1 MISPHMPRGEYQ
13 SRYEGPSREE
23 RVSAAV
29 ETLEHGIDS
38 ILTGEDFAAYL
49 KTLAQFHQYSF
60 GNVMLIRM
68 QRPDATRVAGYRK
81 WQELGRQV
89 RKGEAGIK
97 ILVPHLQRIK
107 PDTETGEEI
116 PDIRRL
122 RGFGVGTVFDVA
134 QTDGEPLPEPPRP
147 GELSSSSEHGA
158 ALTAGVMQFL
168 QEQGVP
174 VVREDTRPA
183 HGYYDPINRTIGL
196 DERLE
201 GNQAAKTLVHEAAHF
216 VASHTLGMDTRDAE
230 TVAESAAFVVLNHAG
245 IDSSEYSFA
254 YVAHWAQDRT
264 VLKRNLDAIQKTAH
278 HLIDAL
284 EQSGTLAD
292 YDSET
297 PQSAG
302 QDEGK
307 SDRRHVP
314 QDGAAEYQQPEEP
327 TPEPQ
332 QHTIWEV
339 ESFVG
344 GFEERRL
351 PDPALDAIE
360 RDLARKG
367 IKGRFV
373 RRDDA

>member
-1 MISPHMPRGEYQ
+1 MPRGEYQ
-13 SRYEGPSREE
+13 PRYEGPSREE
-23 RVSAAV
+23 RVHNAI

-38 ILTGEDFAAYL
+38 ILTDEGFAAYL
-49 KTLAQFHQYSF
+49 TTLAQFHQYSF

-107 PDTETGEEI
+107 PETETGEEI
-116 PDIRRL
+116 PDVRRP

-147 GELSSSSEHGA
+147 GELSGSSEHSA

-168 QEQGVP
+168 REQGVP

-183 HGYYDPINRTIGL
+183 HGYYDPMTRTIGL

-201 GNQAAKTLVHEAAHF
+201 GDQEAKTLVHEAAHF
-216 VASHTLGMDTRDAE
+216 VANHTLGMDTRDAE

-245 IDSSEYSFA
+245 IDSSGYSFA
-254 YVAHWAQDRT
+254 YVAHWAQDRA
-264 VLKRNLDAIQKTAH
+264 VLKRNLDTIQKTAH

-284 EQSGTLAD
+284 ERSGTLAD
-292 YDSET
+292 RDDET
-297 PQSAG
+297 LQSV
-302 QDEGK
+302 QVGK
-307 SDRRHVP
+307 SDRHHVP
-314 QDGAAEYQQPEEP
+314 QDSAVEYRKIEEP
-327 TPEPQ
+327 VPEPQ

-339 ESFVG
+339 ESFVS
-344 GFEERRL
+344 GFEETRL
-351 PDPALDAIE
+351 SDPALTKIE
-360 RDLARKG
+360 DDLAKKG

-373 RRDDA
+373 RRGGD